1 MNTIEL
7 LDSLEVGMPLIIIF
21 NELPSKIR
29 KVSLYAGT
37 TGNGY
42 YNFIDDSGIFK
53 CSIGYIKEHL
63 IISQELDQDTDLYE
77 VVKLC
82 NKVKKG
88 EVK

>member
-1 MNTIEL
+1 MDTIKS
-7 LDSLEVGMPLIIIF
+7 LDSLKIGMPLIITF

-63 IISQELDQDTDLYE
+63 IISQELDQEDDIFTLT
-77 VVKLC
+77 KLID
-82 NKVKKG
+82 KVKGGK
-88 EVK
+88 

>member
-1 MNTIEL
+1 MDAIKL
-7 LDSLEVGMPLIIIF
+7 LDNLKVGMPLVITY
-21 NELPSKIR
+21 NELSSKIR

-63 IISQELDQDTDLYE
+63 TISQELDQDTDLYE

-82 NKVKKG
+82 NKVKG
-88 EVK
+88 G

>member
-1 MNTIEL
+1 MNAIEL